1 MSLGDVSIVG
11 PPAVAKAGVWGVDYG
26 YFGRERGIWENY
38 LPLSFAVDLKLFF
51 FNEVWG
57 RGHTQN
63 ECYHLF
69 QWMEKLRHGEVK

>member
-11 PPAVAKAGVWGVDYG
+11 LPAVAKAGVWGVDHG
-26 YFGRERGIWENY
+26 YVEKERDIGK
-38 LPLSFAVDLKLFF
+38 LSFAVDLKLFF

-57 RGHTQN
+57 RGCTQN